1 MSNIPVRNLGGS
13 GIISDVN
20 PYDLAPNAFSAGVNI
35 RFENGSVTR
44 APIFRNVHDLAT
56 PTLNIGHMLA
66 LPDISG
72 GPEALVLVASDYSKF
87 LSVTGAT
94 EVDITPTVI
103 TTGDT
108 EQPFTSCFLGNVAY
122 VNRRQNVPFSK
133 TIADTIFQPLANWD
147 ASWRCGVLRP
157 FKDTLVALNVT
168 KGGVEFPSMVKFSD
182 FTQFGAVPPSWDAT
196 SPTNNSGENILNEMV
211 GPIIDGLAL
220 RDSFYIYGS
229 NEVWAMSYIGGS
241 FIYDFRKRFNDRGV
255 INTNCVV
262 EVDGLH
268 YVFDSNDIY
277 VHDGASPRSIIH
289 GLNKDFVFGSIKP
302 ENKHLFFVEYDTNLS
317 EIHFNYIADDRLIGF
332 RGTTS
337 GCNRAAVFNVRSG
350 VWSFYDLPNV
360 TSSTSAELTAG
371 LTYEDIGTL
380 TYPDYA
386 GTYIGE
392 DAVGQKHLLYVG
404 NRDTTVG
411 LTKSRIYGLDLAS
424 GGRLSAPIEPESLKP
439 ALIER
444 IGIDMDDMG
453 SPLTAYKSLLGFY
466 PQIGI
471 DGEVNTVSFQFGAT
485 DTTGIQPLWTTAQVF
500 NPVSQNKID
509 VRIAGRYLAYRLLQ
523 TGLSDFSFSGF
534 DVRANQR
541 GMR

>member
-20 PYDLAPNAFSAGVNI
+20 PYDLAPNAFSAGVNV
-35 RFENGSVTR
+35 RFENGNVTR
-44 APIFRNVHDLAT
+44 APIFRNVHDLVT

-94 EVDITPTVI
+94 EVDVTPTVI

-133 TIADTIFQPLANWD
+133 TVADTRFQPLANWD

-157 FKDTLVALNVT
+157 FKDTLIALNVT
-168 KGGVEFPSMVKFSD
+168 KGGVEFPSMVKWSD
-182 FTQFGAVPPSWDAT
+182 FTQFGSVPPSWDAT
-196 SPTNNSGENILNEMV
+196 SPTNNAGENILNEMV

-220 RDSFYIYGS
+220 RDSFYIYGAR
-229 NEVWAMSYIGGS
+229 EVWAVNYIGGT
-241 FIYDFRKRFNDRGV
+241 FIYDFRKRFNDRGA

-268 YVFDSNDIY
+268 YVFDNNDIY

-302 ENKHLFFVEYDTNLS
+302 ENKHLFFVEYDTNLN
-317 EIHFNYIADDRLIGF
+317 ELHFNYVADDRLVGF
-332 RGTTS
+332 RDVTK

-350 VWSFYDLPNV
+350 VWTFYDLPNV
-360 TSSTSAELTAG
+360 TGSTSAELTAG
-371 LTYEDIGTL
+371 LTYEDMSTL

-485 DTTGIQPLWTTAQVF
+485 DTTGIQPLWTTPQIF

-509 VRIAGRYLAYRLLQ
+509 VRIAGRYLAYRLIQ
-523 TGLSDFSFSGF
+523 TGLSDFSLSGF